1 MNIGLD
7 SAGSIT
13 AKNFRIDE
21 SGNAFF
27 KGTLASGISIDAP
40 IITGGSLNIGNGQ
53 FTVSSLGALTAQS
66 ANITGTITID
76 SNNAWSPS
84 GFRMGSS
91 GSYITYSGST
101 VTLKSGPTSNLD
113 DSAGNPDGGGTTPNS
128 RDVNSEIILNSGSTG
143 LSIKGIPSLG
153 NYTKYAG
160 GGLYTNVE
168 ANDNNYL
175 YGMGR
180 AARLRTIVQDYY
192 DDRLYRGF
200 AVYFGVRSSAPTGS
214 TGLVGDLWVSW

>member
-1 MNIGLD
+1 
-7 SAGSIT
+7 
-13 AKNFRIDE
+13 
-21 SGNAFF
+21 
-27 KGTLASGISIDAP
+27 
-40 IITGGSLNIGNGQ
+40 
-53 FTVSSLGALTAQS
+53 LTAQS
-66 ANITGTITID
+66 ANITGNITID
-76 SNNAWSPS
+76 SNNAWSSS

-101 VTLKSGPTSNLD
+101 VTLKSGTTSNLD

-153 NYTKYAG
+153 NYTKFAG

-168 ANDNNYL
+168 ANDSNYL

-200 AVYFGVRSSAPTGS
+200 AVYYGVRSSAPTGS